1 MRIIFMIQE
10 IARKLTK
17 DNLTGYAAQSCF
29 YIILSIFPC
38 LLLLM
43 SLFKFLPLTEDALL
57 LMLKGVIPVQL
68 EPFLVSIIEDLY
80 DNSSAALTSITT
92 VATIWAAGKGF
103 LAIMQE
109 LNIIYDTQKKRNW
122 LLQRLMSTVYTIAL
136 LIGLIEV
143 FIPRLAV
150 ILSAIL
156 NNRMILFP
164 SFMILLFLLMY
175 LFIPTRKSSI
185 TKEFPGAVF
194 SAVGWYGFSYCYSL
208 YVAHSPN
215 FSYMYGSLTTLIFAL
230 VWIYVCMLILFLGA
244 ELNTLIARQTLR
256 PLLPKFSRKK
266 KKEAER
272 K

>member
-1 MRIIFMIQE
+1 MIQE
-10 IARKLTK
+10 IARKRTK

-122 LLQRLMSTVYTIAL
+122 LLQRLTSTVYTIAL
-136 LIGLIEV
+136 LVLIIATLLLLVFMLDLLMIGCTLLLEI
-143 FIPRLAV
+143 I
-150 ILSAIL
+150 
-156 NNRMILFP
+156 
-164 SFMILLFLLMY
+164 ILLMVQLKNLLKIFSVEILLM
-175 LFIPTRKSSI
+175 
-185 TKEFPGAVF
+185 E
-194 SAVGWYGFSYCYSL
+194 
-208 YVAHSPN
+208 
-215 FSYMYGSLTTLIFAL
+215 
-230 VWIYVCMLILFLGA
+230 
-244 ELNTLIARQTLR
+244 
-256 PLLPKFSRKK
+256 
-266 KKEAER
+266 
-272 K
+272 

>member
-109 LNIIYDTQKKRNW
+109 YYLRYPKETK
-122 LLQRLMSTVYTIAL
+122 
-136 LIGLIEV
+136 
-143 FIPRLAV
+143 LAV
-150 ILSAIL
+150 TA
-156 NNRMILFP
+156 
-164 SFMILLFLLMY
+164 
-175 LFIPTRKSSI
+175 
-185 TKEFPGAVF
+185 ADV
-194 SAVGWYGFSYCYSL
+194 YGLYNCTAGFNYCDPAAAGL
-208 YVAHSPN
+208 WQPADR
-215 FSYMYGSLTTLIFAL
+215 ID
-230 VWIYVCMLILFLGA
+230 
-244 ELNTLIARQTLR
+244 
-256 PLLPKFSRKK
+256 
-266 KKEAER
+266 
-272 K
+272 

>member
-92 VATIWAAGKGF
+92 VCNHLGGRKRLSCNHAGIKYYLRYPKETKLAVTAADVYGLYNCTAGFNYCDPAAAG
-103 LAIMQE
+103 LWQPADRI
-109 LNIIYDTQKKRNW
+109 D
-122 LLQRLMSTVYTIAL
+122 
-136 LIGLIEV
+136 
-143 FIPRLAV
+143 
-150 ILSAIL
+150 
-156 NNRMILFP
+156 
-164 SFMILLFLLMY
+164 
-175 LFIPTRKSSI
+175 
-185 TKEFPGAVF
+185 
-194 SAVGWYGFSYCYSL
+194 
-208 YVAHSPN
+208 
-215 FSYMYGSLTTLIFAL
+215 
-230 VWIYVCMLILFLGA
+230 
-244 ELNTLIARQTLR
+244 
-256 PLLPKFSRKK
+256 
-266 KKEAER
+266 
-272 K
+272 

>member
-136 LIGLIEV
+136 LVLIIATLLLLVFGNQLIGLIEV

-215 FSYMYGSLTTLIFAL
+215 FLHICTA
-230 VWIYVCMLILFLGA
+230 V
-244 ELNTLIARQTLR
+244 
-256 PLLPKFSRKK
+256 
-266 KKEAER
+266 
-272 K
+272 

>member
-57 LMLKGVIPVQL
+57 LILKGVIPVQL

-109 LNIIYDTQKKRNW
+109 LNIIYDTQKAV
-122 LLQRLMSTVYTIAL
+122 TAADVY
-136 LIGLIEV
+136 GLYNCT
-143 FIPRLAV
+143 A
-150 ILSAIL
+150 
-156 NNRMILFP
+156 
-164 SFMILLFLLMY
+164 
-175 LFIPTRKSSI
+175 
-185 TKEFPGAVF
+185 
-194 SAVGWYGFSYCYSL
+194 GFNYCDPAAAGL
-208 YVAHSPN
+208 WQPADQ
-215 FSYMYGSLTTLIFAL
+215 ID
-230 VWIYVCMLILFLGA
+230 
-244 ELNTLIARQTLR
+244 
-256 PLLPKFSRKK
+256 
-266 KKEAER
+266 
-272 K
+272 

>member
-136 LIGLIEV
+136 LVLIIATLLLLVFGNQLIGLIEV

-175 LFIPTRKSSI
+175 
-185 TKEFPGAVF
+185 
-194 SAVGWYGFSYCYSL
+194 Y
-208 YVAHSPN
+208 
-215 FSYMYGSLTTLIFAL
+215 
-230 VWIYVCMLILFLGA
+230 
-244 ELNTLIARQTLR
+244 
-256 PLLPKFSRKK
+256 LLPKESPALKMNLP
-266 KKEAER
+266 ER
-272 K
+272 VSTQ

>member
-109 LNIIYDTQKKRNW
+109 LNIIYDTQTK
-122 LLQRLMSTVYTIAL
+122 
-136 LIGLIEV
+136 
-143 FIPRLAV
+143 LAV
-150 ILSAIL
+150 TA
-156 NNRMILFP
+156 
-164 SFMILLFLLMY
+164 
-175 LFIPTRKSSI
+175 
-185 TKEFPGAVF
+185 ADV
-194 SAVGWYGFSYCYSL
+194 YGLYNCTAGFNYCDPAAAGL
-208 YVAHSPN
+208 WQPADRIN
-215 FSYMYGSLTTLIFAL
+215 
-230 VWIYVCMLILFLGA
+230 
-244 ELNTLIARQTLR
+244 
-256 PLLPKFSRKK
+256 
-266 KKEAER
+266 
-272 K
+272 

>member
-1 MRIIFMIQE
+1 
-10 IARKLTK
+10 
-17 DNLTGYAAQSCF
+17 
-29 YIILSIFPC
+29 
-38 LLLLM
+38 M

-122 LLQRLMSTVYTIAL
+122 LLRLMSTVYTIAL
-136 LIGLIEV
+136 LVLIIATLLLLVFGNQLIGLIEV

-185 TKEFPGAVF
+185 TKEFPERF
-194 SAVGWYGFSYCYSL
+194 SRQSAGTDFPTVIRSTL
-208 YVAHSPN
+208 HSPN

-244 ELNTLIARQTLR
+244 ELNTLIASQTLR